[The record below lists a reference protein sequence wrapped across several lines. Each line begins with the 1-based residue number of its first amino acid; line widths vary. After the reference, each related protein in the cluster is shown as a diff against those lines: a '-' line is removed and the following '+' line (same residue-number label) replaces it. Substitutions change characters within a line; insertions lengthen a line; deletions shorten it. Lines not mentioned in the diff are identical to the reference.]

1 MKRCIILAKAHSKP
15 QTLFVSQI
23 AIEYVLNVLYS
34 LILKESNVDV
44 LKNTPISQLRDE

>member
-1 MKRCIILAKAHSKP
+1 MKRCIILTKAHSKP

-34 LILKESNVDV
+34 LILKESNVDI